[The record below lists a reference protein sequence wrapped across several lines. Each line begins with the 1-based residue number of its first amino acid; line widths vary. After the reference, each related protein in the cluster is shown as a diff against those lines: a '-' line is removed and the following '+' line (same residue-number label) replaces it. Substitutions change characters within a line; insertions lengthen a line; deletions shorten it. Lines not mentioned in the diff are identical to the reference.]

1 MSSIARSS
9 TGVQYAGYLRSWDG
23 GVTKKYWC
31 VIRDGHFLVYPSH
44 TNEPI
49 ETDEGTFGVEDRP
62 VYKFP
67 IQDLI
72 ISASVTQIGNNGQQD
87 CVLELSS
94 SRSDEKI
101 NLHTTHVL
109 ALQRWVDA
117 VKKASYQGI
126 DASFDS
132 PAGQPLPPALDF
144 NNSYPG
150 ANLHGLG
157 PSHHLQQFRKPIKSN
172 IQRTDVSE
180 KAIAESSWP
189 EVNANYKYSN
199 PLNTS
204 LLFSKL
210 SSKEAAKYIRSSSWN
225 QPRDGVNTP
234 QSSSGISTP
243 ASIRSSAYKD
253 SADESS
259 VSSSVASSPVVTKP
273 QRDIFNSDS
282 RRIFPKH
289 ENQGSSAVSSLGKK
303 NKPRSPMFYTGEKDI
318 SALKSTPGMRHVKK
332 RSNATTLKRHTVS
345 SIPGFA
351 DSSLSTNSKE
361 KILASND
368 VILPVEAV
376 PGPTRHT
383 IAPISHLDQQIQ
395 IRSKVHRQRTHSPVI
410 ETTNDEQ
417 LDSDSS
423 LESPEET
430 ASLDGERL
438 PPDEDIRSSV
448 PTAQTTSNLPPHTEQ
463 RNSSTHVKITTSE
476 LETTPTVENVAFEGI
491 PSPVHKLKRRLL
503 ENSRAPGDSESKS
516 TANGDF
522 GISRNRS
529 GSFGSRLLRRAKSAV
544 GKRNKSFESEDKN
557 TSSMKSPNSDPLP
570 ACENNTSDVEKN
582 VNNRASVNGT
592 RVSKPRILMEGP
604 LYRTKIMKWQKYWAV
619 LDSNK
624 TLSFYKNEEQLHS
637 SDPATHTVALAS
649 GCEVINISQAK
660 NNNIFTLLP
669 LQSKTHVVDQGK
681 SIDAPVASKP
691 VQLMCKSTQEFVHWM
706 KAFVQVNTTTTHSL
720 AENRSLVKLKARN
733 FTKTIENDT
742 SSDSELLGAPK
753 PHALTLNS
761 KSQSAIQASIPLRVN
776 ESELFK
782 FNTNHKNAS
791 DFGLG
796 EHKAANIDGKHEVK
810 CEVVRSNPVP
820 EIESRTTSKDVVGS
834 GSFDREELHLEY
846 IDADDVGCGVIS
858 TSGEVDTFHT
868 PEPATYEGDCE
879 LLQREMNTTVFSS
892 HLLKDTLQ
900 VKADVKAS
908 DVCKKK
914 RLGNRLLLADT
925 NKTTSTCRI
934 DASELAGSSNSPTI
948 DGGPES
954 SSHASN
960 NGLAQ
965 EQWACAGIKT
975 LEVQPREISANTNKS
990 LSGFE
995 ACRSRTEATDS
1006 ASLAVPRR
1014 GGVEPL
1020 KLISRRVG
1028 ESDEGCS
1035 GQTIAVGGRSSN
1047 DKRILSHRLPSS
1059 LASSVQKPLPSRLN
1073 SIFPSSSSGSSSD
1086 QQWSRTIE
1094 ACNSVSD
1101 VKLFEDLSSSADDC
1115 SEKSFNKEC
1124 SSGVQSP
1131 KSQTAYITVKN
1142 NLDSNIPATGVHTQD
1157 INKETKFQSFG
1168 IASSDISVLQKL
1180 TVTSDKFEP
1189 AFLNLR
1195 RSKSEGNILEP
1206 TSLNPRYRMR
1216 TIKSALPELTRI
1228 DFIEIYGIS
1237 PSKGN
1242 RSATSSTKD
1251 HSQSLSD
1258 HDSESD
1264 YLARSSVSG
1273 ISGNKDISDDGY
1285 RSSGNTNDNVAP
1297 SKQSKESSV
1306 SEESTKE
1313 EKRSSNWFSTFRRS
1327 IKSNDDEKSKI
1338 GKAATV
1344 LKIPA
1349 SRLSS
1354 ASHRGYV
1361 DRRNKKKQWERFWC
1375 VLQDSCLYCYNSPQS
1390 DVTRDVVL
1398 LRGYDVIADVTNM
1411 NRSRFVFRLEQ
1422 QGAQTLYFGSDNHE
1436 EFLLWV
1442 GTLEKDTRCV
1452 TTPNRMETEN
1462 RTASTSPT
1470 HSDVT
1475 PVESY
1480 NSRSSYK
1487 RTASKDELEQ
1497 ELVEMQKH
1505 KLLKEIVAQQ
1515 QQLIEEHRLLEGK
1528 VSENSSVNE
1537 MSLPRRTSRR
1547 NDVIDKFERVRSE
1560 EETKMTKFMTLLN
1573 RRRNSA
1579 QLKVDQ
1585 LSREI
1590 APKSG
1595 KKRRQNHQNFAAYEA
1610 KLNEMKQ
1617 RLAEIDEEIHEQQAQ
1632 KQSVMEKLQER
1643 QDLELLVAE
1652 QQESLAIM
1660 RRHQNDEFP
1669 FTVQR
1674 RRKAP
1679 REALTSIEELS
1690 SISDCCSSS
1699 SDSMNEAPA
1708 RLPHAMSTPRCK
1720 RTKQSVSF
1728 DSVPSEE
1735 FYQCEDDAEPM
1746 SASSLDGVIASSS
1759 MSSSVS
1765 SLTVSR
1771 DSLNANNPLES
1782 KKSEEIDP
1790 SVMAGIEMFEEFTK
1804 LKLGKQRE

>member
-1 MSSIARSS
+1 MSSIVRSS

-23 GVTKKYWC
+23 EVTKKYWC
-31 VIRDGHFLVYPSH
+31 VLRDGHFLVYPSH
-44 TNEPI
+44 INEPL
-49 ETDEGTFGVEDRP
+49 ESDEGTFGVEDRP
-62 VYKFP
+62 VHKFP

-72 ISASVTQIGNNGQQD
+72 ISASVTQIGSNGQQD

-101 NLHTTHVL
+101 SLHTTHVL

-132 PAGQPLPPALDF
+132 PAGEPLPPALDF

-150 ANLHGLG
+150 AILHGLG
-157 PSHHLQQFRKPIKSN
+157 PSHQLQQSRKPIKSN
-172 IQRTDVSE
+172 TQRTDVSE

-210 SSKEAAKYIRSSSWN
+210 SSKEAAKYIRSSSWT
-225 QPRDGVNTP
+225 QPRDGANTP

-243 ASIRSSAYKD
+243 TSIRSSAYKD

-273 QRDIFNSDS
+273 QRDIFDSDS
-282 RRIFPKH
+282 RRIIPKH
-289 ENQGSSAVSSLGKK
+289 ENQGSSVVSPLGKNSK
-303 NKPRSPMFYTGEKDI
+303 TRSQMFYTGEKDI

-332 RSNATTLKRHTVS
+332 RNNTTTLKRHTVS
-345 SIPGFA
+345 SIPGYA

-361 KILASND
+361 KISTSND
-368 VILPVEAV
+368 VILPVEAA

-395 IRSKVHRQRTHSPVI
+395 IRSKLHRQRTHSPVI
-410 ETTNDEQ
+410 ETSNDEQ

-423 LESPEET
+423 LESPGRET

-438 PPDEDIRSSV
+438 LPDEDIRSSV
-448 PTAQTTSNLPPHTEQ
+448 PTVKTTGSLPPHTEL
-463 RNSSTHVKITTSE
+463 RNSSTQVKITASE
-476 LETTPTVENVAFEGI
+476 LGTIPAVENVAFEGI

-503 ENSRAPGDSESKS
+503 ENTRAPGDSESKS

-544 GKRNKSFESEDKN
+544 GKRNKSLEVEDKN
-557 TSSMKSPNSDPLP
+557 TSSMKSPASDPLP

-582 VNNRASVNGT
+582 VNSRASVNGT

-637 SDPATHTVALAS
+637 SDPTTHTVVLAS

-669 LQSKTHVVDQGK
+669 LQRKTHVVHQGK
-681 SIDAPVASKP
+681 SIDGNSASKP

-720 AENRSLVKLKARN
+720 AENRSLVKLKLRN
-733 FTKTIENDT
+733 SAKSIENDT
-742 SSDSELLGAPK
+742 SSDSELLVLPNHMHLHESTRLRILTANMKSSAKWFEIIQFPRSD
-753 PHALTLNS
+753 HELRQRTLLDQEALI
-761 KSQSAIQASIPLRVN
+761 IQTRQLPPA
-776 ESELFK
+776 
-782 FNTNHKNAS
+782 
-791 DFGLG
+791 
-796 EHKAANIDGKHEVK
+796 
-810 CEVVRSNPVP
+810 
-820 EIESRTTSKDVVGS
+820 RTDS
-834 GSFDREELHLEY
+834 
-846 IDADDVGCGVIS
+846 
-858 TSGEVDTFHT
+858 
-868 PEPATYEGDCE
+868 
-879 LLQREMNTTVFSS
+879 
-892 HLLKDTLQ
+892 
-900 VKADVKAS
+900 
-908 DVCKKK
+908 
-914 RLGNRLLLADT
+914 
-925 NKTTSTCRI
+925 
-934 DASELAGSSNSPTI
+934 SELAGSSNSPTI

-965 EQWACAGIKT
+965 EQWACAGMKT
-975 LEVQPREISANTNKS
+975 IETA
-990 LSGFE
+990 
-995 ACRSRTEATDS
+995 
-1006 ASLAVPRR
+1006 
-1014 GGVEPL
+1014 
-1020 KLISRRVG
+1020 
-1028 ESDEGCS
+1028 
-1035 GQTIAVGGRSSN
+1035 
-1047 DKRILSHRLPSS
+1047 SS
-1059 LASSVQKPLPSRLN
+1059 LLVPVEAVQY
-1073 SIFPSSSSGSSSD
+1073 

-1094 ACNSVSD
+1094 ACNSVSNR
-1101 VKLFEDLSSSADDC
+1101 VKLFEDLSSSTDDC

-1124 SSGVQSP
+1124 SSGGQKRYKVSIFRYCF
-1131 KSQTAYITVKN
+1131 SRYTCVT
-1142 NLDSNIPATGVHTQD
+1142 
-1157 INKETKFQSFG
+1157 
-1168 IASSDISVLQKL
+1168 KL
-1180 TVTSDKFEP
+1180 TDTSEKFEP
-1189 AFLNLR
+1189 AFSKLR

-1251 HSQSLSD
+1251 QSQSLSD

-1285 RSSGNTNDNVAP
+1285 RSSGNTNDHVAP
-1297 SKQSKESSV
+1297 SKQSKESSA

-1452 TTPNRMETEN
+1452 TTPNSRMETEN
-1462 RTASTSPT
+1462 RTTSTSPT

-1560 EETKMTKFMTLLN
+1560 EATKMTKFMTLLN

-1720 RTKQSVSF
+1720 RTKQPVSF

-1735 FYQCEDDAEPM
+1735 FYQCEDDTEPM

-1771 DSLNANNPLES
+1771 DSLNANNPSES

-1804 LKLGKQRE
+1804 MKLGKQRE